1 MGKSSLAAKSEFLNE
16 FNTSINLSINAITIK
31 LNFQQANFSCFKNY
45 FGTSDKN
52 YNYCTSSNEKTSD
65 VDIYSD
71 WAEVKLI
78 MKRRSSFVVDLTSH
92 FDNIQL
98 ENGLF

>member
-1 MGKSSLAAKSEFLNE
+1 M
-16 FNTSINLSINAITIK
+16 I
-31 LNFQQANFSCFKNY
+31 
-45 FGTSDKN
+45 SDKN
-52 YNYCTSSNEKTSD
+52 YIYCTSSNEKTSD

-78 MKRRSSFVVDLTSH
+78 MKIRSSFVVDLTSH